1 MMKRYTVP
9 RANKKKETLVTL
21 KQWLAVRLVEKQIS
35 QRRLATLMELD
46 AGSLNRTIA
55 GKRRLQINEATDLA
69 KLLDVP
75 LDEVLERFGLA
86 SGIINDVDLV
96 GAVNDKGMFEPL
108 LHKVKVR
115 AVPQGEH
122 LVAIQ
127 MRSDGAMDGFLFYVE
142 SHEVPV
148 ETDKLGLL
156 ILADGS
162 SIVGVALRGYL
173 PNRYRVSTI
182 NKDKMDDV
190 EVVSMKRV
198 KAVLPP

>member
-1 MMKRYTVP
+1 MNRYTIP
-9 RANKKKETLVTL
+9 KANKKKETLVTL

-86 SGIINDVDLV
+86 SGIVNDVDLV
-96 GAVNDKGMFEPL
+96 GAINDKGFFEPIL
-108 LHKVKVR
+108 NKIKVK

-127 MRSDGAMDGFLFYVE
+127 WRSDCAMDGFLFYVE
-142 SHEVPV
+142 SHEVDV

-156 ILADGS
+156 RMSDGTS
-162 SIVGVALRGYL
+162 LIGVALRGYL

-182 NKDKMDDV
+182 SHDKMDDV
-190 EVVSMKRV
+190 EIMGMKRV